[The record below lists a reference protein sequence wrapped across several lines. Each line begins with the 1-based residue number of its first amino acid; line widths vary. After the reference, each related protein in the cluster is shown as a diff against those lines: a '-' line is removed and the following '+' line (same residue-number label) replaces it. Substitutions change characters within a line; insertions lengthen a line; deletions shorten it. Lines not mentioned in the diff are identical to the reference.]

1 MSRFAKQVAIV
12 TGGGS
17 GIGRATCVRL
27 ADEGARVGV
36 LDINLTGADETAAV
50 IRRAGGTA
58 SVQGCDVSDPAS
70 VTAAVARV
78 VRELGAPSVLC
89 NVAGIQQY
97 GHAAKL
103 SYATWSRIIGVN
115 LTGTFLMIQ
124 ETLPHLLATRGSVV
138 NVASLAGIMGL
149 PYDAAYCASKGGVVM
164 LTKALAKEFSDRGV
178 RVNAV
183 APGGVET
190 PMGEIPFPEDASA
203 EVMQLIPRTPMG
215 WCKPDE
221 IAVVIAFLASDDARK
236 VTGVVV
242 PIDGGMTA

>member
-1 MSRFAKQVAIV
+1 VAIV

-27 ADEGARVGV
+27 CSEGARVAA
-36 LDINLTGADETAAV
+36 LDVNLAAAEETATAM
-50 IRRAGGTA
+50 RRAGGA
-58 SVQGCDVSDPAS
+58 AMAQGCDVSDPAS
-70 VTAAVARV
+70 VAAAVAAV
-78 VRELGAPSVLC
+78 VRELGPPAVLC

-97 GHAAKL
+97 GHAEKL
-103 SYATWSRIIGVN
+103 SFETWSRIIGVN
-115 LTGTFLMIQ
+115 LTGTFLMSQ
-124 ETLPHLLATRGSVV
+124 ATLPHLVGTRGSIV

-164 LTKALAKEFSDRGV
+164 LTKALAKEFSNRGV

-190 PMGEIPFPEDASA
+190 PMAAIPFPADAA
-203 EVMQLIPRTPMG
+203 PEVMQLIPRTPMG
-215 WCKPDE
+215 WCTPAE
-221 IAVVIAFLASDDARK
+221 IAAVIAFLASEDARK

-242 PIDGGMTA
+242 PVDGAMTA

>member
-1 MSRFAKQVAIV
+1 MSRFSGRVAIV

-27 ADEGARVGV
+27 ADEGARVGI
-36 LDINLTGADETAAV
+36 LDVGMPGAEETASS
-50 IRRAGGTA
+50 IRREGGTA
-58 SVQGCDVSDPAS
+58 AARYCDVSDPAS
-70 VTAAVARV
+70 VAAAITWA

-89 NVAGIQQY
+89 NVAGIQEY
-97 GHAAKL
+97 GHAERL
-103 SYATWSRIIGVN
+103 RYETWSRIIAVN

-124 ETLPHLLATRGSVV
+124 ETLPLLRETRGSIV
-138 NVASLAGIMGL
+138 NVASLAGIIGL

-164 LTKALAKEFSDRGV
+164 LTKALAKELSASGV

-190 PMGEIPFPEDASA
+190 PMAGIPFPADAA
-203 EVMQLIPRTPMG
+203 PEVMQLIPRTPMG
-215 WCKPDE
+215 RCQPAE
-221 IAVVIAFLASDDARK
+221 VAAVIAFLASDDARK

>member
-1 MSRFAKQVAIV
+1 MSRFSDQVTIV

-17 GIGRATCVRL
+17 GIGRATCLRL
-27 ADEGARVGV
+27 SSEGARVAA
-36 LDINLTGADETAAV
+36 LDVNLPAAEETATAM
-50 IRRAGGTA
+50 RRAGGA
-58 SVQGCDVSDPAS
+58 AMAQRCDVSDPAS
-70 VTAAVARV
+70 VATAVAAV
-78 VRELGAPSVLC
+78 VRELGPPSVLC

-97 GHAAKL
+97 GHAEKL
-103 SYATWSRIIGVN
+103 RFETWSRIIGVN
-115 LTGTFLMIQ
+115 LTGTFLMSQ
-124 ETLPHLLATRGSVV
+124 ATLPLLVDTRGSIV

-190 PMGEIPFPEDASA
+190 PMAEIPFPADAA
-203 EVMQLIPRTPMG
+203 PEVMQLIPRTPMG
-215 WCKPDE
+215 WSTPAE
-221 IAVVIAFLASDDARK
+221 IAAVIAFLASEDARK

-242 PIDGGMTA
+242 PVDGGMTA

>member
-1 MSRFAKQVAIV
+1 MSRFSGRVAIV

-27 ADEGARVGV
+27 AEEAARVAV
-36 LDINLTGADETAAV
+36 LDVSVAGADETVAL
-50 IRRAGGTA
+50 IGRGGGTA
-58 SVQGCDVSDPAS
+58 AARHCDVSDPAS
-70 VTAAVARV
+70 VAAAVSWA

-97 GHAAKL
+97 DHAEKL
-103 SYATWSRIIGVN
+103 RYETWSRIIAVN

-124 ETLPHLLATRGSVV
+124 QTLPLLRETRGCVV

-164 LTKALAKEFSDRGV
+164 LTKALAKEFSECGV
-178 RVNAV
+178 RINAV

-190 PMGEIPFPEDASA
+190 PMGEIPFPADASPA
-203 EVMQLIPRTPMG
+203 VMQLIPRTPMG
-215 WCKPDE
+215 WCKPAE
-221 IAVVIAFLASDDARK
+221 VAAVIAFLASDDACK
-236 VTGVVV
+236 LTGTVV
-242 PIDGGMTA
+242 PVDGGMTA

>member
-1 MSRFAKQVAIV
+1 MSRFSDQVVIV

-17 GIGRATCVRL
+17 GIGRATCLRL
-27 ADEGARVGV
+27 SSEGARVAA
-36 LDINLTGADETAAV
+36 LDVNLAAAEETATEL
-50 IRRAGGTA
+50 RRNGGAATA
-58 SVQGCDVSDPAS
+58 LRCDVSDPAA
-70 VTAAVARV
+70 VAAAVAAV
-78 VRELGAPSVLC
+78 VRELGPPSVLC

-97 GHAAKL
+97 GHAETL
-103 SYATWSRIIGVN
+103 SFETWSRIIGVN
-115 LTGTFLMIQ
+115 LTGTFLMSQ
-124 ETLPHLLATRGSVV
+124 ATLPHLVNTRGSIV

-190 PMGEIPFPEDASA
+190 PMGEIPFPEDASP

-215 WCKPDE
+215 WCKPAE
-221 IAVVIAFLASDDARK
+221 IAAVIAFLASEDASK

-242 PIDGGMTA
+242 PVDGAMSA